1 MFSSWIFFSIG
12 FEETCIVEVYVNG
25 ISFAVNRRNWI
36 VVEWKER
43 NVFIYSVALLI
54 PAPVIANWQSAS
66 GREGESKTCMIR
78 FSPRPLRS
86 LNLVVEA
93 WAIMLP
99 PIGFVVSVANGGKKT
114 LGSLTTWFVIN
125 TATPNSSAIRVS
137 WRRN

>member
-43 NVFIYSVALLI
+43 NFFFYSVALLI

-78 FSPRPLRS
+78 FSPRSLRS
-86 LNLVVEA
+86 LNLVLEA

-99 PIGFVVSVANGGKKT
+99 PIGFVESFAYDIAP
-114 LGSLTTWFVIN
+114 GSLTTWFVIN